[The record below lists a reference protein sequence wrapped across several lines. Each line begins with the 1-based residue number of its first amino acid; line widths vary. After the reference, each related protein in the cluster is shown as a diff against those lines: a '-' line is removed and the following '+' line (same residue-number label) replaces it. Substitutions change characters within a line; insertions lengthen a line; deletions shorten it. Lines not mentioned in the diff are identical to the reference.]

1 MIYFGASLMLA
12 AALPLTGVLYQLH
25 YNLIRAYHT
34 RLWAD
39 PLAPP
44 STSIE
49 RRHLTR
55 PCTECSFIASTR
67 TAYSAPVDNVPAR
80 VED

>member
-1 MIYFGASLMLA
+1 MIYFGISLMVA
-12 AALPLTGVLYQLH
+12 AALPLAGVLYQLH
-25 YNLIRAYHT
+25 HNLIRAYHT
-34 RLWAD
+34 RLWTD

-44 STSIE
+44 STRLE

-67 TAYSAPVDNVPAR
+67 STYRAPVDNVPAR